1 MDALTH
7 PEVACRGP
15 AADRELQRRIVS
27 FLFERGL
34 TGLQH
39 LETEVHGGV
48 ATVKGRVRT
57 YYEKQLATCCCQR
70 VAGVL
75 RVINDVRVVD
85 EAPVAFRSSDA
96 VQTEGA
102 VP

>member
-1 MDALTH
+1 MDVLTQSE
-7 PEVACRGP
+7 PTRGSQV
-15 AADRELQRRIVS
+15 ADRELQRRIVS

-34 TGLQH
+34 WSLRH
-39 LETEVHGGV
+39 LETEVHDGV
-48 ATVKGRVRT
+48 AVIKGRVRT

-75 RVINDVRVVD
+75 RVVNDVRVSD
-85 EAPVAFRSSDA
+85 DAQAASRSSDFI
-96 VQTEGA
+96 QREGG